1 MLKYFLVPLLLLL
14 CGCSNWKI
22 NAAMCE
28 QLASEPNSTI
38 PKECKDYNEKEA
50 KKAFDNLKNKKQS
63 KEDIVEFNRDNENEE
78 EN

>member
-1 MLKYFLVPLLLLL
+1 
-14 CGCSNWKI
+14 
-22 NAAMCE
+22 MCE